1 MSRFTI
7 KDILAFV
14 LFIVLILSG
23 TAAGYFRWFRSRGI
37 GGTVREAVETAT
49 ERPGEPEKESA
60 DAEK

>member
-7 KDILAFV
+7 KDVLAFV

-37 GGTVREAVETAT
+37 SGTVREAVETAT
-49 ERPGEPEKESA
+49 DRAREPEKEST
-60 DAEK
+60 DSEK